1 MKKGQQRYV
10 IFGILKCNTH
20 IKESIHEIRQAKK
33 NFEKGGGVVSSNRTD
48 EASPLIQL
56 TSPPPLF
63 QNFRTLRRGEG

>member
-33 NFEKGGGVVSSNRTD
+33 NFEKGGTQAKAQLCLSSVPAVVMDMTGRNRF
-48 EASPLIQL
+48 SK
-56 TSPPPLF
+56 
-63 QNFRTLRRGEG
+63 